1 MYKVSKETYEKVF
14 KSCNEMCV
22 LCGKSVGLELHHIL
36 GRGRYLTDEPANCVM
51 LCHDCHHNVVHG
63 NLKKY
68 RPILLD
74 IAKEIYGVDIIAGP
88 QKG

>member
-1 MYKVSKETYEKVF
+1 MYKVSKETYEKVYNA
-14 KSCNEMCV
+14 CEGRCV
-22 LCGKSVGLELHHIL
+22 LCGRMAWLELHHIC
-36 GRGRYLTDEPANCVM
+36 GRGKFLTDEPTNCVM
-51 LCHDCHHNVVHG
+51 LCHNCHHNVVHQ

-74 IAKEIYGVDIIAGP
+74 IASNIYGVDIYAGP